1 MRVLRTVWPVLVLLL
16 LVGLALFFF
25 WRGRTAAA
33 YGPLIAF
40 CPGPDHYGYTCAPG
54 TGYTY
59 LPATTESFLYQDDG
73 LVTLSL
79 PFPFTFYGSVY
90 TELHASSNGN
100 IQFTTRN
107 PAYFNQCLDS
117 GPIAGMGDMIAPFW
131 DDLDLSFYGYLRY
144 DTVGVTP
151 NRIFVVEWVDL
162 PPYGSPDD
170 RFTFA
175 VQLFEGSNDLVFW
188 YQDVAAVRGHNGRS
202 ATIGLQSE
210 RLGMAL
216 QYSCNQPA
224 VADATA
230 LHFVHPAH
238 PNTAVQ
244 PVTSYLLEEEAGLL
258 LKGDL
263 ALLLDTVN
271 QQGMAGLPAAGL
283 PALNRRWLSEVEPR
297 RSQWFW
303 ADMTGSGRDE
313 LIWLWQGG
321 RRSPHLTNL
330 AVLGYDETG
339 QMAPLLSAPL
349 AGRDDWPTRLQ
360 LKGGLDLTGDELAD
374 FVLHDAESG
383 RLWLVTAAA
392 EAVTL
397 QPLALTCHG
406 SVGFVAG
413 QLVLSGC
420 GGKGR
425 QFYTWDGRQFL
436 PLP

>member
-16 LVGLALFFF
+16 VVGLALFFF
-25 WRGRTAAA
+25 WRGRTAVA

-59 LPATTESFLYQDDG
+59 LPATTESFLYRDDD

-79 PFPFTFYGSVY
+79 PFPFTYYGSEY

-107 PAYFNQCLDS
+107 PAYFNQCLDG

-144 DTVGVTP
+144 ETVGVTP
-151 NRIFVVEWVDL
+151 NRIFVVEWVDV

-175 VQLFEGSNDLVFW
+175 VQLFEGSNDILFW

-210 RLGMAL
+210 RLGIAL

-230 LHFVHPAH
+230 LHFVHPAQ

-244 PVTSYLLEEEAGLL
+244 PAASFVLEDKADFL

-271 QQGMAGLPAAGL
+271 RQGTAGL

-297 RSQWFW
+297 HSQWFW
-303 ADMTGSGRDE
+303 ADIAGSGRDE

-321 RRSPHLTNL
+321 QRHPRFTSL
-330 AVLGYDETG
+330 AVLGYDKSG
-339 QMAPLLSAPL
+339 QMAPLLFAPL
-349 AGRDDWPTRLQ
+349 AGRDDQPAHLQ
-360 LKGGLDLTGDELAD
+360 LKGGLDLTGNGLAD
-374 FVLHDAESG
+374 FILHDSESG
-383 RLWLVTAAA
+383 QIWLVTAVA

-397 QPLALTCHG
+397 QPLDLTCRG
-406 SVGFVAG
+406 SVGLLTG

-425 QFYTWDGRQFL
+425 QPYVWDGRQFQ
-436 PLP
+436 PAP